1 MRKANKSEV
10 DYSRGHAGAHCGKVL
25 DDDKASAGLR
35 EKRSDIWFC
44 EVPGGVQA
52 PGHRHSASLGKRFL
66 RHGGKRSDIDSWNLI
81 QSVPEPRSLGSAL
94 PGGHSA
100 TALVAQIQLL
110 DLESDR
116 GLFPSITL
124 NLVLDG
130 LSLIER
136 AQTSLL
142 NSRNVDEHV
151 LAATA

>member
-81 QSVPEPRSLGSAL
+81 QSVPEPRSLGVCIGVRLLLGRRFYFGPAKSPL
-94 PGGHSA
+94 PGGR
-100 TALVAQIQLL
+100 
-110 DLESDR
+110 E
-116 GLFPSITL
+116 TL
-124 NLVLDG
+124 
-130 LSLIER
+130 R
-136 AQTSLL
+136 
-142 NSRNVDEHV
+142 H
-151 LAATA
+151 

>member
-1 MRKANKSEV
+1 MTCEPMDVDMSANLTFAIDTFPHRTRLV
-10 DYSRGHAGAHCGKVL
+10 LALRYRGPPLPNPADGTVWGPHHAFAISP
-25 DDDKASAGLR
+25 A
-35 EKRSDIWFC
+35 
-44 EVPGGVQA
+44 
-52 PGHRHSASLGKRFL
+52 
-66 RHGGKRSDIDSWNLI
+66 GKRSDIDSWDLI